1 MRFLSRARHDSG
13 LGFPKTSQQLPK
25 ISDDFAKTSERCQKC
40 LKNVPMIFT
49 HLQSYLK
56 VNKFNI
62 KNLDLLFTEIELNF
76 RYESCVKEQFVWI
89 CESGARN

>member
-1 MRFLSRARHDSG
+1 MRFLTCHDSG

-25 ISDDFAKTSERCQKC
+25 VSDDLSKTSERCRKC

-49 HLQSYLK
+49 HLQSYFK
-56 VNKFNI
+56 RVNKFNI
-62 KNLDLLFTEIELNF
+62 KNLDLFFAEIELNF